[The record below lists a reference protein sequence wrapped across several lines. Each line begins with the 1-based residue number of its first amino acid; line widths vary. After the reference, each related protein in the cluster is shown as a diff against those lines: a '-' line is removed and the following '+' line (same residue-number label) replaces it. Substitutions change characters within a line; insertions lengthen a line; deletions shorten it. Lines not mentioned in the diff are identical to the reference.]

1 MRESAYLVNVS
12 RGQLVDEAALVRAL
26 RERRIAG
33 AGLDVAALE
42 PLSKSSELFDLDN
55 VILTPHCSGVTPG
68 YDDRVTEL
76 FCENLRRYLAGEPL
90 LNVVSRDN
98 GY

>member
-1 MRESAYLVNVS
+1 
-12 RGQLVDEAALVRAL
+12 
-26 RERRIAG
+26 
-33 AGLDVAALE
+33 
-42 PLSKSSELFDLDN
+42 
-55 VILTPHCSGVTPG
+55 SGVTPG
-68 YDDRVTEL
+68 YDDRATEL